1 MKGMQK
7 SAPKNPA
14 AKSRLFSVVRSR
26 YNPTEGR
33 FVHVDTVKLTKSA
46 AYGVFKLSASVTRL
60 ALQRSAYEKHNV
72 LPEVGFDRI
81 ELRSKTGKLIDS
93 FQNSRRERNKLAS
106 RLGLQIAYKVRV
118 ASEPKAPLTPT
129 VTPLHAALIAEFG
142 EAKTNL
148 MMIAFGKMN
157 AAVEASK

>member
-1 MKGMQK
+1 MQK

-93 FQNSRRERNKLAS
+93 YQNSRRERNKLAS
-106 RLGLQIAYKVRV
+106 RLGLQIAYKVKAAV
-118 ASEPKAPLTPT
+118 EPKVQEIAPPSDALRS
-129 VTPLHAALIAEFG
+129 ALIAEFG
-142 EAKTNL
+142 EAKANL